1 MGENDTRCGAMSE
14 EKSDIGLEF
23 DFDLSDEAIASL
35 DDYSFLTSESF
46 RSTTEE
52 TLGERDVQGEKEDLA
67 IREIDEFEV
76 QKKSGK
82 ARGKKT
88 NCCDGYKPEE

>member
-14 EKSDIGLEF
+14 EKSDIPPVVVGLEF
-23 DFDLSDEAIASL
+23 DFDVSDEAITGL

-52 TLGERDVQGEKEDLA
+52 MLVVTAKKGETV
-67 IREIDEFEV
+67 V
-76 QKKSGK
+76 
-82 ARGKKT
+82 T
-88 NCCDGYKPEE
+88 V